1 MSEYQKV
8 NIIFCVN
15 DHAPL
20 DNDLVFSYLCTVKP
34 KTKITMTRGKSICSV
49 LKTIRKQVAD
59 ANDIKYESRECH
71 YEGECRGTCPAC
83 EAEVRYIEREL
94 DIRRQL
100 GKAVAVVGISAGLS
114 ALTGCGDKAKKVD
127 SVSEAESKL
136 TVGKVMINAPE
147 RLDGDVEYKSPVDTV
162 IVDKD
167 PATIKK
173 RMAPFKA
180 PETKPEK
187 KDSAVCEDG
196 EVLKCGEVV
205 VEPVPIPNPYL
216 NSESS
221 EEVFGIVE
229 QMPSFPGGQAKLMD
243 YLSENIHYPEALAES
258 CVQGRVIITFV
269 VEKDGSISNVKVAK
283 SLDPLLDAEAVRVVS
298 GMPKWIPGKQ
308 NGVTYRVKYTIP
320 VTFRLQ

>member
-1 MSEYQKV
+1 M
-8 NIIFCVN
+8 
-15 DHAPL
+15 A
-20 DNDLVFSYLCTVKP
+20 
-34 KTKITMTRGKSICSV
+34 RGKSICSV

-59 ANDIKYESRECH
+59 ANEIKYEPRECH

-83 EAEVRYIEREL
+83 EAEVKYIEREL

-100 GKAVAVVGISAGLS
+100 GKAVAIVGISAGLS

-127 SVSEAESKL
+127 SVSEADSNPTK
-136 TVGKVMINAPE
+136 GKVRVDTLA
-147 RLDGDVEYKSPVDTV
+147 RVDGDVEYKSPVDTV
-162 IVDKD
+162 IVEKD

-173 RMAPFKA
+173 RTAPFKA
-180 PETKPEK
+180 PAPKEEK
-187 KDSAVCEDG
+187 KDPVVLDEDD
-196 EVLKCGEVV
+196 EVMGRTGG
-205 VEPVPIPNPYL
+205 VEPELGAPLLPIIPQDEDP
-216 NSESS
+216 SK
-221 EEVFGIVE
+221 VFGVVE
-229 QMPSFPGGQAKLMD
+229 QMPSFPGGDRKLMD
-243 YLSENIHYPEALAES
+243 YLKEHTRYPEESAET
-258 CVQGRVIITFV
+258 CVQGRVICTFI